1 MSKNPIANSAVAAKH
16 RVQHTPPRYN
26 SRQVYKPYG
35 IKNKNIGFQRKTQ
48 SSFVNNPRF
57 YLWNTSIKQDLFYE
71 YCVFCEAWWW
81 TFWMTLTFAG
91 NSFRTWLDDDT
102 GKHGFCRVFKY
113 DIHHFLEQF
122 ALISVEYINTC
133 WMEEG
138 DVRYIVVVVGT
149 NPHHYDFCVGRIDLV

>member
-26 SRQVYKPYG
+26 SRQVYKPYS

-57 YLWNTSIKQDLFYE
+57 YLWNTSTKQDLFYE

-81 TFWMTLTFAG
+81 TFWMIREWPWHLQATRFGPDSTMILENMVSVEFSSMTSIISL
-91 NSFRTWLDDDT
+91 NSLRWFPLSTSIRVEWRKETYAITWLLSGQIRIT
-102 GKHGFCRVFKY
+102 M
-113 DIHHFLEQF
+113 
-122 ALISVEYINTC
+122 ISV
-133 WMEEG
+133 
-138 DVRYIVVVVGT
+138 
-149 NPHHYDFCVGRIDLV
+149 